1 MRDRLV
7 PGGADLLDRTAHADR
22 IDLRRGRQ
30 RAHRHRHVEA
40 APVGADHIGEQEGA
54 ALVLVE
60 AALELPAHQRVKLG
74 VLVDLAVD
82 AHQEPGGIEPRQV
95 LLEVGRRAASLGGG
109 WSGRSLVRSSI
120 RETFSGGGSLA
131 IQADGVSGN
140 K

>member
-7 PGGADLLDRTAHADR
+7 PRPADVLDRAPHADG
-22 IDLRRGRQ
+22 INRGR
-30 RAHRHRHVEA
+30 RRERTRRHRHVEA
-40 APVGADHIGEQEGA
+40 PPVGTHHVGEQEGA
-54 ALVLVE
+54 ALLFVE

-82 AHQEPGGIEPRQV
+82 TDEQPGGIEPCEV
-95 LLEVGRRAASLGGG
+95 LLEIGRRPAAL
-109 WSGRSLVRSSI
+109 WRLVGTLIGTIEHS
-120 RETFSGGGSLA
+120 ENLLGGGSLA